1 MRNARIKYQKREK
14 EILQMLKSGIKQP
27 AIAEKFGL
35 SKTRINQ
42 IALRNGYR
50 AWNISRKNKAM
61 MNKEML
67 KAIRNNQTIDEVVK
81 YSKFDKETLY
91 SWFNQSNS
99 KSFTRIV
106 REKRNEKITKLYK
119 SGKTA
124 KEIVTLTTPEL
135 LLNPVKLSNL
145 NAVYRVTSKSG
156 VKRFPMI
163 KNRTIG
169 GSNDSKMVLNFIKH
183 SYEIKEW
190 SFNKIAKELNK
201 KGLKTVT
208 GKKFTEPNTRVK
220 YHLNKK
226 YSK

>member
-1 MRNARIKYQKREK
+1 MRKSRIKDQKREK

-27 AIAEKFGL
+27 AIAKKFGV

-50 AWNISRKNKAM
+50 AWNIARKNKTM
-61 MNKEML
+61 MNKEMS
-67 KAIRNNQTIDEVVK
+67 KALRNNQSIDEVLK
-81 YSKFDKETLY
+81 NSKHNKKTLY
-91 SWFNQSNS
+91 SWFSQSNS
-99 KSFTRIV
+99 KTFVKMV

-124 KEIVTLTTPEL
+124 KEIVQLVEPKS
-135 LLNPVKLSNL
+135 LLNPVKINKLGT
-145 NAVYRVTSKSG
+145 VYQVSSKNG
-156 VKRFPMI
+156 FKKYPMI
-163 KNRTIG
+163 KNRSIG
-169 GSNDSKMVLNFIKH
+169 GCNDSKMVLNFIKH
-183 SYEIKEW
+183 SYEVKEW

-201 KGLKTVT
+201 KGLRTVT

-220 YHLNKK
+220 YLLIKK